1 MLENLQILLEEGTAI
16 HLSLNFYILVL
27 LSLQS
32 ELLYLIER
40 GAVRA
45 TSMKRRR
52 NHPAFSPALLCIVFW
67 TFQIGLN
74 VVIEK
79 IVSTMQMRKRSES
92 ASHASNFYVDNL
104 P

>member
-1 MLENLQILLEEGTAI
+1 M
-16 HLSLNFYILVL
+16 LVL

-32 ELLYLIER
+32 EVLCLPGSSSQGKR
-40 GAVRA
+40 GEEEEEP
-45 TSMKRRR
+45 
-52 NHPAFSPALLCIVFW
+52 PAFSPALPCIVPW

-79 IVSTMQMRKRSES
+79 IVSAMQMRKRSES